1 MIENKNST
9 FKDPSDKHFFLCHYV
24 LYQLF
29 VRWNFFSTKRFLPF
43 PTFLSYRNPGF
54 KLRPILQIYICLV
67 NFVVVVDL
75 MLVVRRYTAMDETGS
90 MIAVAGRTG
99 FACYSAVTRYA
110 NYCVVCHFLRSL
122 KRSH

>member
-1 MIENKNST
+1 MEFFFFKMI
-9 FKDPSDKHFFLCHYV
+9 F
-24 LYQLF
+24 
-29 VRWNFFSTKRFLPF
+29 PF
-43 PTFLSYRNPGF
+43 PTFLSYRNPGS

-110 NYCVVCHFLRSL
+110 NYCSMYKSLMSFVIFLRSL